1 MCACARAPRAC
12 ARVRARV
19 RTRVCVRACACA
31 HVRAR
36 VCVRACVC
44 ARACAGVRVR
54 VPALR
59 VGVRMCRLENLFR
72 VTSMFYFLFDSER
85 LTGLFPTAIGC

>member
-1 MCACARAPRAC
+1 MCVGARVGACMPVRICVCARGCVCTCAWAGAGARVCGRAC
-12 ARVRARV
+12 A
-19 RTRVCVRACACA
+19 
-31 HVRAR
+31 
-36 VCVRACVC
+36 C

-59 VGVRMCRLENLFR
+59 MGVRVCRLENSFR